1 MTIRIQPPSSWAS
14 PSKKAEV
21 SASQVRTP
29 APSDSN
35 TSPTE
40 KTSKASSAAVLLSKE
55 LDDEAAGYKEDN
67 AVFKEDYEALEQA
80 MELVQAQMTQLQQQI
95 TTLKQAP
102 TQRYLSVDSSQQ
114 DTESAERLQFEHL
127 GSKKYRDATKIDEVK
142 HLEQQLSELKQLQA
156 ELRINMLK
164 MILAERKRLEELARK
179 NR

>member
-1 MTIRIQPPSSWAS
+1 MTIQIQPLASWPSL
-14 PSKKAEV
+14 SKKAKV
-21 SASQVRTP
+21 SAAQTP
-29 APSDSN
+29 ASSASN
-35 TSPTE
+35 TSSTQKSSETSPT
-40 KTSKASSAAVLLSKE
+40 AVLLSKE

-102 TQRYLSVDSSQQ
+102 AQRYLNIDSSQQ
-114 DTESAERLQFEHL
+114 DVESTERLQLEHV
-127 GSKKYRDATKIDEVK
+127 GSKKYRDATKIDEIK

-156 ELRINMLK
+156 ELRSEYVK